1 MKRNLSL
8 LLLNVLV
15 ATLCAQAPSGYYNAA
30 SGKAGAA
37 LKTALY
43 GIIGSHTDVGY
54 AGLFNVY
61 KQSDVRADGTIWDM
75 YSCVTSFDPE
85 TDHSGNYHT
94 EGDVFNREHSVPKSW
109 FSNASPM
116 RSDAFHVIP
125 TDGYVN
131 NRRSNY
137 PYGETL
143 SPTYAS
149 TNNFSL
155 VGPCDPAL
163 GYSGTIFEPND
174 EYKGDLARI
183 YFYMATAYEDKIGS
197 WSGTFGAGKY
207 PGLTDWQLKMMLR
220 WAADDPV
227 SEKETARNEAVYK
240 FQHNRNPFVDFPGL
254 EQYVWGSKTDVAFD
268 PTNYGT
274 TSGDD
279 EDTVSP
285 PVFTP
290 AQGTVAAGTVVTI
303 TTATDGADIYYAIS
317 GGEEVSAP
325 APVSLTLNASAILTA
340 RAELNGIFSPTV
352 TAQYTVIAAQEGN
365 TWQRVT
371 GTEALQ
377 AGRNYLIVC
386 EAKGTA
392 LAEATESDVRS
403 YAAVTLDDSLIT
415 TETGAAGYP
424 YALTLGGQRGA
435 WTLYDATGGT
445 YLALE
450 SDKNKLQSSTSA
462 DDDATKWDITIT
474 GGTTHI
480 YNKAYTTREIQ
491 YNAAA
496 PRFACYTGSEQSVS
510 LFVQTQEGTT
520 GLSTAPA
527 AAPRRHVDVR
537 DAAGRIV
544 RGRVEQ
550 SKALLGLPAGLYIV
564 GKTKVLVP

>member
-1 MKRNLSL
+1 MKRNFSL
-8 LLLNVLV
+8 LLLSVLV
-15 ATLCAQAPSGYYNAA
+15 ASLCAQAPSGYYTAA

-37 LKTALY
+37 LKTALF
-43 GIIGSHTDVGY
+43 GIVGSHTDVGY
-54 AGLFNVY
+54 SGLFTVY

-75 YSCVTSFDPE
+75 YSCVTRFNPE
-85 TDHSGNYHT
+85 TDHSGNYHA
-94 EGDVFNREHSVPKSW
+94 EGDVFNREHAVPQSW
-109 FSNASPM
+109 FSGASPM
-116 RSDAFHVIP
+116 KSDAFHVIP

-143 SPTYAS
+143 SATYAS
-149 TNNFSL
+149 ADSFSL

-163 GYSGTIFEPND
+163 GYTGTIFEPND
-174 EYKGDLARI
+174 EYKGDVARI

-197 WSGTFGAGKY
+197 WGGTFGAGTY
-207 PGLTDWQLKMMLR
+207 PGLAEWQLNLLLR

-227 SEKETARNEAVYK
+227 SEKETARNEAVYS

-268 PTNYGT
+268 PANYGT

-279 EDTVSP
+279 EDAVSP

-290 AQGTVAAGTVVTI
+290 AGGTVAAGTIVTI
-303 TTATDGADIYYAIS
+303 TTQTDGADIYYALN
-317 GGEEVSAP
+317 GGEETAAP
-325 APVSLTLNASAILTA
+325 APVSLTLNETTTVTA
-340 RAELNGIFSPTV
+340 RAELNGIFSPSV
-352 TAQYTVIAAQEGN
+352 TAQFTVAAAQEGN

-371 GTEALQ
+371 DAAALE

-392 LAEATESDVRS
+392 LAEAADGDIRS
-403 YAAVTLDDSLIT
+403 YAAVTPTDSLLT

-424 YALTLGGQRGA
+424 YALTLGGQGGA

-445 YLALE
+445 YLTLQT
-450 SDKNKLQSSTSA
+450 SKNKLYSSTTA
-462 DDDATKWDITIT
+462 EDDAARWEISISEDV
-474 GGTTHI
+474 THI
-480 YNKAYTTREIQ
+480 YNKEYPTREIQ

-496 PRFACYTGSEQSVS
+496 PRFACYTGSQQAVC
-510 LFVQTQEGTT
+510 LYVQKQESAT
-520 GLSTAPA
+520 GLTATPA
-527 AAPRRHVDVR
+527 AAPSRHVDVR
-537 DAAGRIV
+537 NAAGRLV
-544 RGRVEQ
+544 RRNVEQ
-550 SKALLGLPAGLYIV
+550 SKALLGLPAGLYVV